1 MKCTKC
7 VNCGTNG
14 KNALCHNPFCNFVQG
29 YGSDHPTYMIVSDW
43 VRHSWVKHN
52 RLFSGNVTPE
62 LDNVL
67 KTSGIKKDECYF
79 TSLVKC
85 PTIKKQ
91 EKGRNEKEGN
101 PKKDVIDVCSE
112 YLKEEILQKRPK
124 VIVALGAFSF
134 NYFFPKLSLA
144 EKRCQPLWYEIDL
157 GNNEK
162 FGCYVVGIY
171 HIENMVFTA
180 EFDLI
185 INKAFEQAYNLINHP
200 EKTKHPQVNY
210 KRITTINGLL
220 NVLKRVKEV
229 PVFAYDLEAS
239 SLNHRKAKLL
249 SIGISWKVNTG
260 ISFPIYVKDTELCD
274 KLLNNVA
281 PKERRSLAATL
292 DKNPP
297 LKSFWGDKHNEVMEI
312 VKQIFAVPCKKGGH
326 NTWYDNLVL
335 HYNGVE
341 VNNYAFDT
349 MIMYH
354 LLDEERP
361 KGLDDLSWVL
371 TDKGGYK
378 MEKEKYL
385 STSESNYANIPV
397 DVLLDYN
404 SGDADCTFEIY
415 TKLKPKIIE
424 TGVAKL
430 FAKICMPLQKILM
443 KASIIGVKVDRQ
455 YVKDTQK
462 LLENRIKDAED
473 AIKKIA
479 EKYYPKVVIITETA
493 QKGKDPTTKYLNIAS
508 AKDLRELMFEK
519 MGLKAISLTESG
531 AQATDESTL
540 KKLSKKNDVAKLI
553 LEHRKA
559 SKLKSTY
566 LDGMLEMLDENDRVH
581 PSFNLCGTKTGRL
594 ASYDPNLQNIPRD
607 KTIKRMFVPE
617 EGYVMAE
624 ADMSQNE
631 LRVVAGL
638 SNDSEMNRIYDSEGD
653 IHTEF
658 ASTAFKKKLEDVT
671 KEERSIAKCCFDENS
686 FILTTQ
692 GYVRAKDLGD
702 KELIDLNG
710 KPQSQVH
717 FFEKRKGYE
726 IELLN
731 GNIIH
736 VTKDHK
742 FEAFDKKEIYWKPA
756 CEFKVGDNLGLRKS
770 SPTFGDYYKFHVG
783 KGLRTHTYEQDI
795 VFDEDLA
802 YTMGLYLSDGSV
814 VHVKKG
820 SSMSILVKHQ
830 NREVALRALKNFG
843 VKERVYENKDYSLVT
858 IRTKALAD
866 WVEENFGR
874 KEGKHI
880 PDFIY
885 TSPYSVVRAFL
896 AGLLDTDT
904 TITNRVTFIN
914 TNETLSRDVAKLG
927 TLLGY
932 EMYFHSY
939 NYNTKIDDK
948 KYSGIIYN
956 VVFITKPDVDLLV
969 KKDSLSNC
977 IDKYYNQNSWNIDR
991 SEFKDNKVN
1000 GKYNDDMYNYR
1011 KGNAKYLTT
1020 RSVSKFGLPHKE
1032 YNPTSIVSIKECDIN
1047 VCVMETS
1054 THYFIGEGFNSH
1066 NCNFLILYGGGP
1078 GVLMSNL
1085 EDSGVSITKH
1095 QAEKVLEA
1103 WDKKFSMAVSYLN
1116 SNVTRFMNHLVLTTP
1131 WGRSKHAYRHFL
1143 DKAKLESLKREGKN
1157 FMVQSFA
1164 SDIVLLIITRMV
1176 PELEKIGARMISTVH
1191 DSILIECPKDKVEE
1205 LKKICK
1211 KNMWLKLP
1219 ELHGHMVKSGL
1230 ELSEKSWGDKEE
1242 VDLESVAIN

>member
-14 KNALCHNPFCNFVQG
+14 KNALCHNPFCNCVQG

-43 VRHSWVKHN
+43 IRHSWVKHN

-112 YLKEEILQKRPK
+112 YLKEEVLRKRPK
-124 VIVALGAFSF
+124 VIIALGAFAF

-185 INKAFEQAYNLINHP
+185 INKAFEQAYNLVNNP

-260 ISFPIYVKDTELCD
+260 ISFPIYVKDNELCD

-430 FAKICMPLQKILM
+430 FAKICMPLQKELM
-443 KASIIGVKVDRQ
+443 RASITGIKVDRQ

-462 LLENRIKDAED
+462 LLGDRIKNAED

-479 EKYYPKVVIITETA
+479 EQYYTKVVIITETA
-493 QKGKDPTTKYLNIAS
+493 QKGKDPLTKYLNIS
-508 AKDLRELMFEK
+508 SSKDLRELLFEK
-519 MGLKAISLTESG
+519 MGLKSVGLTESG
-531 AQATDESTL
+531 ADATNESAL
-540 KKLSKKNDVAKLI
+540 IKLGRKNDIAKLI
-553 LEHRKA
+553 MEHRKA
-559 SKLKSTY
+559 NKLKSTY
-566 LDGMLEMLDENDRVH
+566 LDGMLELLDENDRIH
-581 PSFNLCGTKTGRL
+581 PSFNVAGTVTGRL
-594 ASYDPNLQNIPRD
+594 TSYDINIQQIPRD

-617 EGYVMAE
+617 EGYVIAE

-638 SNDSEMNRIYDSEGD
+638 SDDPEMNRIYDTDGD
-653 IHTEF
+653 IHAEV
-658 ASTAFKKKLEDVT
+658 ASTIFKKKIDEVE
-671 KEERSIAKCCFDENS
+671 KEERSIAKT
-686 FILTTQ
+686 I
-692 GYVRAKDLGD
+692 
-702 KELIDLNG
+702 
-710 KPQSQVH
+710 
-717 FFEKRKGYE
+717 
-726 IELLN
+726 
-731 GNIIH
+731 
-736 VTKDHK
+736 
-742 FEAFDKKEIYWKPA
+742 
-756 CEFKVGDNLGLRKS
+756 
-770 SPTFGDYYKFHVG
+770 
-783 KGLRTHTYEQDI
+783 
-795 VFDEDLA
+795 
-802 YTMGLYLSDGSV
+802 
-814 VHVKKG
+814 
-820 SSMSILVKHQ
+820 
-830 NREVALRALKNFG
+830 NFG
-843 VKERVYENKDYSLVT
+843 T
-858 IRTKALAD
+858 I
-866 WVEENFGR
+866 
-874 KEGKHI
+874 
-880 PDFIY
+880 
-885 TSPYSVVRAFL
+885 
-896 AGLLDTDT
+896 
-904 TITNRVTFIN
+904 
-914 TNETLSRDVAKLG
+914 
-927 TLLGY
+927 
-932 EMYFHSY
+932 
-939 NYNTKIDDK
+939 
-948 KYSGIIYN
+948 
-956 VVFITKPDVDLLV
+956 
-969 KKDSLSNC
+969 
-977 IDKYYNQNSWNIDR
+977 
-991 SEFKDNKVN
+991 
-1000 GKYNDDMYNYR
+1000 
-1011 KGNAKYLTT
+1011 
-1020 RSVSKFGLPHKE
+1020 
-1032 YNPTSIVSIKECDIN
+1032 
-1047 VCVMETS
+1047 
-1054 THYFIGEGFNSH
+1054 
-1066 NCNFLILYGGGP
+1066 YGMGP
-1078 GVLMSNL
+1078 GRLMAALDDIGIKISK
-1085 EDSGVSITKH
+1085 T
-1095 QAEKVLEA
+1095 QAEHFLSE
-1103 WDKKFSMAVSYLN
+1103 WDKKFATAVSYLN
-1116 SNVTRFMNHLVLTTP
+1116 ANVTRFMNHLVLTTP
-1131 WGRSKHAYRHFL
+1131 WGRSRHAYRKFL
-1143 DKAKLESLKREGKN
+1143 DNAKVASQQRESRN

-1164 SDIVLLIITRMV
+1164 SDIVLLIIVHMAPALR
-1176 PELEKIGARMISTVH
+1176 KIGARMLATVH

-1211 KNMWLKLP
+1211 KYMWLRLP
-1219 ELHGHMVKSGL
+1219 ELHGHMVKSEL
-1230 ELSEKSWGDKEE
+1230 ELSEKSWGDKEK